1 MLGLEREL
9 RATIT
14 LSILDSI
21 RQRGLSTEEAA
32 AIAGVHPEDMRTLV
46 ERRDNKGFTL
56 EALDDVLQAIDAH
69 GPRYGG

>member
-32 AIAGVHPEDMRTLV
+32 AIAGVHPETCGRW
-46 ERRDNKGFTL
+46 
-56 EALDDVLQAIDAH
+56 
-69 GPRYGG
+69 